1 MGLGS
6 VKPSLEFSGRRVR
19 ENHIGVLKRGK
30 NSGFGG
36 TQEWGVEQ
44 RCEHKRRDRT
54 EKMAGSRGPMKTLVM
69 RQAMV
74 LEIETY
80 TTAVEI
86 KFFIKSLFKMKIKS
100 LFSNNVFT

>member
-1 MGLGS
+1 MGLES

-19 ENHIGVLKRGK
+19 ENHIDVLKRGK

-36 TQEWGVEQ
+36 TQEWGLEEQ

-54 EKMAGSRGPMKTLVM
+54 EKMAGSQGPMKTLVM

-80 TTAVEI
+80 TTSVEI
-86 KFFIKSLFKMKIKS
+86 KFLKIKS
-100 LFSNNVFT
+100 LFSNSVFT